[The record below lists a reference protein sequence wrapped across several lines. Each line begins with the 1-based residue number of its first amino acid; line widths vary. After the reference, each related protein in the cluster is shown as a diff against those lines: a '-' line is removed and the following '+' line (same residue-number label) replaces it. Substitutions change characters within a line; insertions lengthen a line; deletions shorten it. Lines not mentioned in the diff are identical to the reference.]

1 MKYLCEKVCGSHT
14 NVEGKFQ
21 PLHKMNKSE
30 FEMSGDMK
38 CVYSQFTLD
47 LNQAMYFLSQ

>member
-1 MKYLCEKVCGSHT
+1 MLR
-14 NVEGKFQ
+14 GKFQ

-47 LNQAMYFLSQ
+47 LNQAMYFFITVRGSNISLK